1 MILKNKRD
9 ELVKRKYYL
18 QNYLQVNLESMKGT
32 MPKSL
37 DTVAST
43 VVRDRFVLALTLY
56 IALDK
61 EDC

>member
-18 QNYLQVNLESMKGT
+18 QNYLQVNLESMKST

>member
-18 QNYLQVNLESMKGT
+18 QNYLQVNLESMKST

-43 VVRDRFVLALTLY
+43 VVRDRFALALTLY